1 MIDGLVDHVETHLGP
16 IAGEWDTDP
25 GGRDLPFRI
34 VHYDGKAPPGTEI
47 FSTLGLSDY
56 ELSADGA
63 RIELLMIAPARLT
76 AGTIPPILVSAGE
89 LPIELDDV
97 PHVGDTF
104 RSIDALREVSPMDCL
119 YVGRPLYVPPELNPF
134 DNGGVPDAITVLFLW
149 LIPVYEQE
157 ADFIDAEGWEAF
169 ERLMWD
175 LDVDPTDFTREPWID

>member
-1 MIDGLVDHVETHLGP
+1 MIDGLVHHVEAHLGP

-25 GGRDLPFRI
+25 DGRELPFRI
-34 VHYDGKAPPGTEI
+34 VHYEGKSPAGTEV

-56 ELSADGA
+56 ELADDGA
-63 RIELLMIAPARLT
+63 RIELIMIAPVRLT

-89 LPIELDDV
+89 LPIEVDDV
-97 PHVGDTF
+97 PSVGDTF

-119 YVGRPLYVPPELNPF
+119 YVGRPLYLPPDLNRF
-134 DNGGVPDAITVLFLW
+134 DNGVSEVVFLW

-157 ADFIDAEGWEAF
+157 ADFVDAEGWEAF

-175 LDVDPTDFTREPWID
+175 LDVDPTDFTRDPWID

>member
-16 IAGEWDTDP
+16 IVGEWDVDP
-25 GGRDLPFRI
+25 AGTELPFRI
-34 VHYDGKAPPGTEI
+34 VHYEGKAPPGTEI

-56 ELSADGA
+56 ELSDTGA
-63 RIELLMIAPARLT
+63 RIELIMIAPATLT

-89 LPIELDDV
+89 LPIEVGDV
-97 PHVGDTF
+97 PNVGDTF

-119 YVGRPLYVPPELNPF
+119 YVGRPLYLPPELNPF
-134 DNGGVPDAITVLFLW
+134 DTGDAEVLFVW

-157 ADFIDAEGWEAF
+157 ADFVDAEGWEAF

-175 LDVDPTDFTREPWID
+175 LDVDPTDFTRDPWID

>member
-1 MIDGLVDHVETHLGP
+1 MIDGLVDHVEAHLGV

-25 GGRDLPFRI
+25 GGNELPFRI
-34 VHYDGKAPPGTEI
+34 VHYEGKAPPGTEI

-56 ELSADGA
+56 DLSDTEA

-76 AGTIPPILVSAGE
+76 PGAIPPILVSAGE
-89 LPIELDDV
+89 LPIEVDDV

-119 YVGRPLYVPPELNPF
+119 YVGRPLYLPPDLNPF
-134 DNGGVPDAITVLFLW
+134 DNGETEVLFLW
-149 LIPVYEQE
+149 LIPVYDHE
-157 ADFIDAEGWEAF
+157 ADFVDAEGWEAF

-175 LDVDPTDFTREPWID
+175 LDVDPTDFTREPWIE